1 MIAALSDLAGRQ
13 RPPFRK
19 IVVANRGE
27 IAVRVIRTIREMG
40 IGSVAVYSE
49 ADRRSL
55 HARAADEAVLIGPS
69 AAAES
74 YLDGRRILETA
85 RRVGAD
91 AVHPGYGFLS
101 ERADFAR
108 ACREAG
114 IVFIGPSPE
123 SMERLGDKAS
133 ARRAAIRLGVPVV
146 PGVEDVS
153 TAERARAEAEQIGY
167 PVLLKAVGGGGGRGM
182 RSAANAAELQAAFE
196 GARREAE
203 AAFGDGRLFLE
214 KRIDPARHV
223 EVQILADG
231 TDAIALGERECSLQR
246 RYQKVIEESPSPAVT
261 AKTRQAM
268 EQAAVALARDAHYA
282 GAGTVEFLL
291 DPDGSCYFLE
301 VNARLQ
307 VEHPVTEARFGL
319 DLVRAQIEIA
329 AGGGLP
335 RVPDPVGHAI
345 EARLN
350 AENPYSG
357 FLPQTGTALLLEWPA
372 GEGVRV
378 DAGIAQ
384 GGTVHV
390 HYDSLLAKVITH
402 GGDREEARTRLLAA
416 LRGLTLLGVTTNQ
429 GFLIDLLDD
438 RAFRTGETYTRT
450 IESRE
455 WPGPSTIPDEAVLAA
470 AIVLTAPR
478 SARAGERDDTD
489 RYSPWQAL
497 GAWGRVP
504 ARVAS

>member
-1 MIAALSDLAGRQ
+1 MTPALSDLAGRP

-19 IVVANRGE
+19 ILVANRGE
-27 IAVRVIRTIREMG
+27 IAARIFRTLREMG
-40 IGSVAVYSE
+40 IPSVAVYSE
-49 ADRRSL
+49 ADRGAL
-55 HARAADEAVLIGPS
+55 HARAADEAVLIGP
-69 AAAES
+69 APAAES
-74 YLDGRRILETA
+74 YLDSRRILEAA

-91 AVHPGYGFLS
+91 ATHPGYGFLS
-101 ERADFAR
+101 ERADFAL
-108 ACREAG
+108 ACRNAG
-114 IVFIGPSPE
+114 IAFIGPSPE
-123 SMERLGDKAS
+123 SMERLGDKTA
-133 ARRAAIRLGVPVV
+133 ARRSAIRLGVPVV
-146 PGVEDVS
+146 PGVEGVDTV
-153 TAERARAEAEQIGY
+153 ERAQAEAGRIGY

-182 RSAANAAELQAAFE
+182 RAVSGPAELPSAFE

-231 TDAIALGERECSLQR
+231 ADAIALGERECSLQR

-261 AKTRQAM
+261 PKTRQAM
-268 EQAAVALARDAHYA
+268 ERAAVALARDAQYA

-291 DPDGSCYFLE
+291 GPDGSFYFLE

-335 RVPDPVGHAI
+335 RALEPTGHAI

-350 AENPYSG
+350 AESAYAG
-357 FLPQTGTALLLEWPA
+357 FLPQTGKILLLDWPA

-378 DAGIAQ
+378 DAGIAR
-384 GGTVHV
+384 GGTVHI
-390 HYDSLLAKVITH
+390 HYDSLLAKVIAH
-402 GGDREEARTRLLAA
+402 GRDREEARARLLAA
-416 LRGLTLLGVTTNQ
+416 LRGLTLLGVVTNQ
-429 GFLIDLLDD
+429 GFLIDLLEDS
-438 RAFRTGETYTRT
+438 AFREGETYTRT

-455 WPGPSTIPDEAVLAA
+455 WPAPSSIPDEAVLAA
-470 AIVLTAPR
+470 AVALAGPR
-478 SARAGERDDTD
+478 SPREGERDDAD
-489 RYSPWQAL
+489 RFSPWHAL
-497 GAWGRVP
+497 GGWGRSS
-504 ARVAS
+504 AGAVA